1 MKILIVEDDTSS
13 RIYLENLLEV
23 NDYECQSA
31 ANGIEGLNLFE
42 EYRPDIVITDIQM
55 PLMDGLE
62 LLEALNEMSP
72 ETIVIIT
79 TAYGTENYAIQA
91 LHLGAN
97 NYLKKPVTAYDLL
110 PLLKKYEAIFDSK
123 TQPTGLPGKIAER
136 SIKLYFDTNL
146 YTLENVPKVVDRV
159 LIESDC
165 KQLESDKVNIELGLA
180 ELITNALE
188 HGNLNISYDE
198 KKDALDNNSIEELY
212 KERLDKNTNTNK
224 QITVEF
230 LSKADYFQWKITDEG
245 EGFDWKKIPDPTTDD
260 KLLELNG
267 RGVFISK
274 FLFDQ
279 IIYNEKGN
287 EVIARKH
294 KPGGRPSV

>member
-1 MKILIVEDDTSS
+1 MKILVVEDDTSS

-23 NDYECQSA
+23 NDYECKSA
-31 ANGIEGLNLFE
+31 SNGIEGLNLFE
-42 EYRPDIVITDIQM
+42 EYHPDIVITDIQM

-62 LLEALNEMSP
+62 LLESLNEMNP
-72 ETIVIIT
+72 DTIVIIT

-110 PLLKKYEAIFDSK
+110 PLLKKYETLLNSK
-123 TQPTGLPGKIAER
+123 SQPAGLPGKLTER
-136 SIKLYFDTNL
+136 SVKLSFETGL
-146 YTLENVPKVVDRV
+146 YTLENVPKIVDRV

-165 KQLESDKVNIELGLA
+165 KHIEADRVNVELGLA

-188 HGNLNISYDE
+188 HGNLHIDYAE
-198 KKDALDNNSIEELY
+198 KKQALEDNTLEALYQERIQKYGDKKIYIEFTANSEHY
-212 KERLDKNTNTNK
+212 
-224 QITVEF
+224 
-230 LSKADYFQWKITDEG
+230 QWKICDEG
-245 EGFDWKKIPDPTTDD
+245 DGFDWRKIPDPTSDD

-274 FLFDQ
+274 FLFDE

-287 EVIARKH
+287 EVIARRLKNP
-294 KPGGRPSV
+294 KKG